1 MPAVDPPCPHSP
13 SRVLATNRFSHP
25 LTTGFVTRESLAA
38 PEISLK
44 WDPLLICVAGYMLT
58 AVGRVHQL
66 FPALELFRP
75 ALVLGVGAIALYF
88 SDQSETR
95 QSRDVFVGSTKYV
108 VMMLAWT
115 VLSVPG
121 ALVESRSF
129 DLLVDN
135 FAKTVLM
142 YFIIAGSIRD
152 TRDVERLAATYLTS
166 ATLYAFVVITR
177 FDLGGGQSWRLGHL
191 YYYDANDFATF
202 AVTALPFGLY
212 FLHAA
217 RRSLTR
223 SLAGLSLAILTL
235 AFVYTG
241 SRGGFLAIIAVALFI
256 VARYTAIALRWRLL
270 ATALVTAVFLA
281 TASDQY
287 WKQMSTILSDA
298 DYNHT
303 EEAGRMQIWSRGI
316 GYMLDNP
323 VFGVG
328 PQNFQSA
335 EGMLSPFAHRQ
346 QLGLGVR
353 WNAAH
358 NSFVQVGAELGI
370 PGLVIFICII
380 TSAFRLLSRV
390 RLLDAGSEDSRH
402 IHLSQA
408 LTAALIGFVV
418 GAFFLSLAYSEMFY
432 ALIAL
437 AVGVLKV
444 TGSIAEQPGCR

>member
-1 MPAVDPPCPHSP
+1 M
-13 SRVLATNRFSHP
+13 ATNPFWHALPTSFVEREP
-25 LTTGFVTRESLAA
+25 LTTENSQQ
-38 PEISLK
+38 

-66 FPALELFRP
+66 FPALELFHP
-75 ALVLGVGAIALYF
+75 ALVLGVGAIALYLF
-88 SDQSETR
+88 DHSETR
-95 QSRDVFVGSTKYV
+95 QSRDVFVASTKYV
-108 VMMLAWT
+108 VILLAWT
-115 VLSVPG
+115 ALSVPG
-121 ALVESRSF
+121 ALVASHSF
-129 DLLVDN
+129 DLLVNN
-135 FAKTVLM
+135 FVKTVLM

-152 TRDVERLAATYLTS
+152 TRDVERLAATYLAS

-177 FDLGGGQSWRLGHL
+177 FDLGAGQSWRLGHL

-223 SLAGLSLAILTL
+223 ALAALSLAILTL

-241 SRGGFLAIIAVALFI
+241 SRGGFLAIVAVALFI
-256 VARYTAIALRWRLL
+256 VARYTGVAVRWKLL
-270 ATALVTAVFLA
+270 TTALVAAVFLS

-287 WKQMSTILSDA
+287 WKQMSTIFSDA

-303 EEAGRMQIWSRGI
+303 EEAGRMQIWSRGV

-328 PQNFQSA
+328 AQNFQSA

-358 NSFVQVGAELGI
+358 NTFVQVGAELGL
-370 PGLVIFICII
+370 PGLVIFVCII
-380 TSAFRLLSRV
+380 GSAFRVLSRARRV
-390 RLLDAGSEDSRH
+390 GAGTPDARH
-402 IHLSQA
+402 TQLSQA

-437 AVGVLKV
+437 AVGFAKV
-444 TGSIAEQPGCR
+444 TVGSLQEQPQ